1 PRRRLVA
8 VCGESDPRTPLADL
22 AFELGRGI
30 AQRDSVLVCGGLTG
44 VMEHAARGARAAGG
58 LTIGLLPGEDVH
70 DANAYIDIAIATG
83 LGHARNAILAR
94 TADGVVALGGGLG
107 TLSEI
112 ALALR
117 QRRNGCVALR
127 SDRYQTNVDLEAV
140 PARRLGNWADY
151 LIGVAR
157 AIDQRYDKG
166 PGFDAFVASDIP
178 VGSGLSSSG
187 ALDVASAVALL
198 AARGIEMPALESA

>member
-1 PRRRLVA
+1 MSPRRRLVA
-8 VCGESDPRTPLADL
+8 VCGESDPQTSLADL

-30 AQRDSVLVCGGLTG
+30 AERNAVLVCGGLTG

-58 LTIGLLPGEDVH
+58 LTIGLLPGEDPD
-70 DANAYIDIAIATG
+70 DANEYIDIAIATG

-117 QRRNGCVALR
+117 NRRPTIGIKTWR
-127 SDRYQTNVDLEAV
+127 FDRQDRTEPELPIA
-140 PARRLGNWADY
+140 GNATE
-151 LIGVAR
+151 
-157 AIDQRYDKG
+157 
-166 PGFDAFVASDIP
+166 
-178 VGSGLSSSG
+178 
-187 ALDVASAVALL
+187 ALDWLF
-198 AARGIEMPALESA
+198 ARMAHPS

>member
-1 PRRRLVA
+1 MA

-44 VMEHAARGARAAGG
+44 VMEHAARGARDAGG
-58 LTIGLLPGEDVH
+58 LTIGLLPGDDPDEANEHIDV
-70 DANAYIDIAIATG
+70 AIATG

-117 QRRNGCVALR
+117 NRRPTIGIKTWRFDRQDRTEPELPVAENA
-127 SDRYQTNVDLEAV
+127 TE
-140 PARRLGNWADY
+140 
-151 LIGVAR
+151 
-157 AIDQRYDKG
+157 
-166 PGFDAFVASDIP
+166 
-178 VGSGLSSSG
+178 
-187 ALDVASAVALL
+187 ALDWLF
-198 AARGIEMPALESA
+198 ARMGRPS